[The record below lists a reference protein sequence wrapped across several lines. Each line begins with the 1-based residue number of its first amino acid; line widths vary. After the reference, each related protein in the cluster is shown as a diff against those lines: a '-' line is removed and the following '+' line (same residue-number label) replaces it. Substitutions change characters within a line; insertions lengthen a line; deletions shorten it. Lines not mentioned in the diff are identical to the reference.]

1 MTVRA
6 VEYYGH
12 DATTE
17 LTGPAGTLRVRTMS
31 LPPYRAGDPVALTY
45 DGPPTAAYRADST
58 S

>member
-12 DATTE
+12 DAITE

-45 DGPPTAAYRADST
+45 DGPPTAAYHADST